1 MFLIHIFSYSR
12 NLLMLPIYSTHMHK
26 HSESIRTKCEVQY
39 CVVKKNSKW
48 KKIKLAFNIFYLEC
62 VNHYT
67 DNWKLDTVKCNYVC
81 YIICVISWPA
91 FIKMLLITK

>member
-1 MFLIHIFSYSR
+1 MSACADADI
-12 NLLMLPIYSTHMHK
+12 TDV
-26 HSESIRTKCEVQY
+26 ESIRTKCEVLY

-48 KKIKLAFNIFYLEC
+48 KKNELAFNIFYLEC

-67 DNWKLDTVKCNYVC
+67 DNWKLDTVTCNYVC
-81 YIICVISWPA
+81 YIISVISWPA